1 MKLVNEVFTE
11 LIYAQRNRQDAQS
24 LQMIKDFY
32 QQEIGQLGSKWQS
45 ELERERARRREA
57 EKMVERMGEEIKRL
71 QGQVDR
77 KEVNFATL

>member
-1 MKLVNEVFTE
+1 VKLVNEVFTE